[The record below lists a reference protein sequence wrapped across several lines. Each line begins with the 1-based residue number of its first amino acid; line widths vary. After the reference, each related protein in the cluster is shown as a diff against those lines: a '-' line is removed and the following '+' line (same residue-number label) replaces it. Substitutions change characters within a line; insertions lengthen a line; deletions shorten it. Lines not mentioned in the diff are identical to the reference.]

1 MLTSSLEEYEYYFS
15 KLKRLF
21 DVNKV
26 LDVED
31 KNITVPVIISGIIN
45 AQKLGESGLI
55 MEYAEYLES
64 LTPQSGLTEVI
75 QDDRQTMNGFMYY
88 KRVEQYL
95 HKAIEEDLFEVYYQ
109 PVYST
114 RERRFITVEALS
126 RLYHPELGWI
136 APDVFIQ
143 IAEKNHMIEQ
153 ITDMQFRRI
162 CRFLKENRELMS
174 RLLNVKVNLSSLDLM
189 RNDCSSHFIRMMDE

>member
-1 MLTSSLEEYEYYFS
+1 MLTSSLEEYEYYFA

-31 KNITVPVIISGIIN
+31 KNIAVPVSISGIIN
-45 AQKLGESGLI
+45 AQKLEESGLI

-95 HKAIEEDLFEVYYQ
+95 HKAIEEDLFEVY
-109 PVYST
+109 
-114 RERRFITVEALS
+114 
-126 RLYHPELGWI
+126 
-136 APDVFIQ
+136 
-143 IAEKNHMIEQ
+143 
-153 ITDMQFRRI
+153 
-162 CRFLKENRELMS
+162 
-174 RLLNVKVNLSSLDLM
+174 
-189 RNDCSSHFIRMMDE
+189 

>member
-75 QDDRQTMNGFMYY
+75 QDDRPDNEWFYVLQTGG
-88 KRVEQYL
+88 
-95 HKAIEEDLFEVYYQ
+95 
-109 PVYST
+109 
-114 RERRFITVEALS
+114 TV
-126 RLYHPELGWI
+126 
-136 APDVFIQ
+136 
-143 IAEKNHMIEQ
+143 
-153 ITDMQFRRI
+153 
-162 CRFLKENRELMS
+162 
-174 RLLNVKVNLSSLDLM
+174 SSQS
-189 RNDCSSHFIRMMDE
+189 N

>member
-1 MLTSSLEEYEYYFS
+1 M
-15 KLKRLF
+15 KRLF
-21 DVNKV
+21 DVNTV

-189 RNDCSSHFIRMMDE
+189 QE

>member
-55 MEYAEYLES
+55 MEYSEYLES

-162 CRFLKENRELMS
+162 CRFLKQNRE
-174 RLLNVKVNLSSLDLM
+174 
-189 RNDCSSHFIRMMDE
+189 